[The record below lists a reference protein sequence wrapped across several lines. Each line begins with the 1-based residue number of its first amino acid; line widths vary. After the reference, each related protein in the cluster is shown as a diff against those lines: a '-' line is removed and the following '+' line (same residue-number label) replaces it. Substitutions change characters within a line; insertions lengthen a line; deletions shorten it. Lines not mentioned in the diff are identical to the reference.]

1 MPHPRDSIPPQR
13 PGAASESPCLPV
25 ALHALDEAL
34 RLLGEEALAV
44 CECLPLELLASPGDQ
59 RAQVPELLARERRVC
74 LVEVTDQDC
83 QVVIIAEAVRELM
96 CLVGGRLDH
105 LGPAPVH
112 EAQVIPEVLGAF
124 SPLVQ
129 RLVAG
134 VVERLA
140 IAPAPAGV
148 GAPEAGSKELE
159 PVGVQRPVLDRLV
172 AELDLGR
179 GSVPQRTSR

>member
-1 MPHPRDSIPPQR
+1 MRSMKR
-13 PGAASESPCLPV
+13 FGFSAKRRSPY
-25 ALHALDEAL
+25 AN
-34 RLLGEEALAV
+34 
-44 CECLPLELLASPGDQ
+44 ASPWSSW
-59 RAQVPELLARERRVC
+59 RRLATSVRRCPSCSLVSGGVC

-129 RLVAG
+129 RVVAG

-179 GSVPQRTSR
+179 GSVPQRFELPV